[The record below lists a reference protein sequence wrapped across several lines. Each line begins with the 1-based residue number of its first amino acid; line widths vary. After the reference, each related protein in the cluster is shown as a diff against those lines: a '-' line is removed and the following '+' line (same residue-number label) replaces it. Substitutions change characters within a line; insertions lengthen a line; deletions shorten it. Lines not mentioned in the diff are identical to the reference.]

1 MKGSGVL
8 KPPWSGRA
16 RLPGSTGA
24 DEAAAEHKAAAVVAS
39 MAALTGEA
47 QAVVRADVDGAIG
60 RAIAAV
66 LFDKA
71 PKSVTPEEAA
81 AALADPGP
89 PADDRPREVR
99 AALTHRAIRA
109 GILEAVTKLTPERLP
124 PSLTHQIEDVMAALD
139 NGETLGW
146 ATPAPGKRGEPGKRA
161 FKTLWLAIEVAFQRA
176 HLGCSRDHALGVV
189 TGQWRGEKRPKGAP
203 LPILPWSASF
213 EALQKHL
220 KQGETID
227 PNAITEA
234 EAEGKRAAKGREPS
248 ADFMRR
254 RNEYIA
260 AWNARAKRSSRGK

>member
-1 MKGSGVL
+1 
-8 KPPWSGRA
+8 
-16 RLPGSTGA
+16 
-24 DEAAAEHKAAAVVAS
+24 

-47 QAVVRADVDGAIG
+47 QAVVRAAMDDAIG

-109 GILEAVTKLTPERLP
+109 GILAAVTKLTPEDLP
-124 PSLTHQIEDVMAALD
+124 PSLTHQIEDVMVALD

-161 FKTLWLAIEVAFQRA
+161 FKTLWLAIEVAFQQAQPRMQPRPCPRRRHRPVA
-176 HLGCSRDHALGVV
+176 RRKTSERRSIADPAMERLVRGAPKTLEAGRDD
-189 TGQWRGEKRPKGAP
+189 RPKR
-203 LPILPWSASF
+203 
-213 EALQKHL
+213 
-220 KQGETID
+220 D
-227 PNAITEA
+227 
-234 EAEGKRAAKGREPS
+234 
-248 ADFMRR
+248 
-254 RNEYIA
+254 
-260 AWNARAKRSSRGK
+260 RGS

>member
-1 MKGSGVL
+1 
-8 KPPWSGRA
+8 
-16 RLPGSTGA
+16 
-24 DEAAAEHKAAAVVAS
+24 
-39 MAALTGEA
+39 
-47 QAVVRADVDGAIG
+47 
-60 RAIAAV
+60 
-66 LFDKA
+66 
-71 PKSVTPEEAA
+71 
-81 AALADPGP
+81 
-89 PADDRPREVR
+89 
-99 AALTHRAIRA
+99 
-109 GILEAVTKLTPERLP
+109 
-124 PSLTHQIEDVMAALD
+124 MAALD

-203 LPILPWSASF
+203 LPILPWNASF